1 MNSYRPLLIC
11 SVAVLLGLLPAG
23 VHAHGDHDPA
33 HEEHAREQNQNQSQ
47 GQSQSHD
54 EHEHEHET
62 GRGQTHEHDHDHDH
76 DGESHAHD
84 HDHDHAPA
92 PSAAP
97 AVEGALPR
105 FAIQAHGLELV
116 GVLDGDE
123 LTLYLDDWHDNSPVT
138 DAELTLQL
146 DGVAVEVEQ
155 SAPGT
160 FDAHLTALPE
170 QGAIAVQAMVVRG
183 DSVERL
189 KGDLTLAH
197 AEHDHDDAPSAGRH
211 LLLWLLGGLAALALL
226 FWAVRHARSDSR
238 AS

>member
-1 MNSYRPLLIC
+1 MNSYRPLLIG
-11 SVAVLLGLLPAG
+11 SVAVLLGLLPLG
-23 VHAHGDHDPA
+23 VHAHGEHDHA
-33 HEEHAREQNQNQSQ
+33 HEEHAHE
-47 GQSQSHD
+47 QSQSHD
-54 EHEHEHET
+54 EHEHEHEHET
-62 GRGQTHEHDHDHDH
+62 DRGQGRSQTHEHDH

-84 HDHDHAPA
+84 HNDDHDHDHAPS
-92 PSAAP
+92 PTAAP

-138 DAELTLQL
+138 DAQLTLQL

-160 FDAHLTALPE
+160 FDAHLPALPE
-170 QGAIAVQAMVVRG
+170 QGAIAVQARVVRG
-183 DSVERL
+183 ASVERL
-189 KGDLTLAH
+189 QGELTPAH
-197 AEHDHDDAPSAGRH
+197 AEHDHDDAPSAGRP

>member
-11 SVAVLLGLLPAG
+11 SVAVLLGLLPVG
-23 VHAHGDHDPA
+23 VHAHGDHDHAHDA
-33 HEEHAREQNQNQSQ
+33 HEHAAEKTQN
-47 GQSQSHD
+47 H
-54 EHEHEHET
+54 EHEHEHENDHGQ
-62 GRGQTHEHDHDHDH
+62 GRGQTHEHDHDQ

-84 HDHDHAPA
+84 HDDGHATA

-116 GVLDGDE
+116 GVLDGDD

-155 SAPGT
+155 SAAGT
-160 FDAHLTALPE
+160 FDAHLPALPK
-170 QGAIAVQAMVVRG
+170 QGAIAVQARVVRG

-189 KGDLTLAH
+189 KGELTLAH

>member
-11 SVAVLLGLLPAG
+11 SVAVLLGLLPVG
-23 VHAHGDHDPA
+23 VHAHGEHDHA
-33 HEEHAREQNQNQSQ
+33 HEEHAHE
-47 GQSQSHD
+47 QSQSHD
-54 EHEHEHET
+54 EHEHEHEHET
-62 GRGQTHEHDHDHDH
+62 DRSQGRGQTHDHDH

-84 HDHDHAPA
+84 HSDDHDHAP
-92 PSAAP
+92 AP

-116 GVLDGDE
+116 GVLDGDD

-160 FDAHLTALPE
+160 FDAHLPALPE
-170 QGAIAVQAMVVRG
+170 ESAIAMQARVVRG
-183 DSVERL
+183 ASVERL
-189 KGDLTLAH
+189 KGELTLAH
-197 AEHDHDDAPSAGRH
+197 AEHDHDDAPNTGRH

-226 FWAVRHARSDSR
+226 YWAVRHARSDSR

>member
-11 SVAVLLGLLPAG
+11 SVAVLLGLLPVG
-23 VHAHGDHDPA
+23 VHAHGDHDHA
-33 HEEHAREQNQNQSQ
+33 HEEHARE
-47 GQSQSHD
+47 QSQSHD
-54 EHEHEHET
+54 EHEHEHEHEHET
-62 GRGQTHEHDHDHDH
+62 DRGRGQTYDHDH

-84 HDHDHAPA
+84 HDDGHAPA

-146 DGVAVEVEQ
+146 DDVAVEVEQ

-160 FDAHLTALPE
+160 FDAHLPVLPE
-170 QGAIAVQAMVVRG
+170 EGAIAVQARVVRG

-189 KGDLTLAH
+189 KGELTRAH

-211 LLLWLLGGLAALALL
+211 LLFWLLGGLAALALL

>member
-11 SVAVLLGLLPAG
+11 SLAVLLGLLPVG
-23 VHAHGDHDPA
+23 VHAHGDHDHA
-33 HEEHAREQNQNQSQ
+33 HEEHARE
-47 GQSQSHD
+47 QSQSHD

-62 GRGQTHEHDHDHDH
+62 ETETETETDPTHDHEQD

-84 HDHDHAPA
+84 HDDHDHAPA

-105 FAIQAHGLELV
+105 FAIHAHGLELV

-146 DGVAVEVEQ
+146 DGVAVELEQ

-160 FDAHLTALPE
+160 FDAHLPALPE
-170 QGAIAVQAMVVRG
+170 EGVIAVQARVVRG